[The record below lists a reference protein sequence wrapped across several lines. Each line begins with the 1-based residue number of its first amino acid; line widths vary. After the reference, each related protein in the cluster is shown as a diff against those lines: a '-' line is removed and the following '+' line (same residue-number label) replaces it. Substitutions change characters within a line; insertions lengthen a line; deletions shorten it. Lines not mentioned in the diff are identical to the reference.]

1 MDHNGQIA
9 VDLQVIH
16 TQDGSATLYHP
27 QLNEHYHST
36 HGALTE
42 SRHVFIRHGY
52 REALAMFQEPLR
64 VLEVGFGTGLNAAL
78 TAAES
83 HAQQRHTEYTALE
96 PFPVP
101 TELLRQL
108 EYNNLLPADAYGYFE
123 KIHQDP
129 WEAPTAINEYFL
141 LDKRKTGILDLR
153 ETNRFHLIYFDAFAP
168 EKQPD
173 MWTLD
178 VLQTGYDLLQPG
190 GILVTYCAKG
200 QVKRNLKACGFQVEP
215 RPGPPGKRE
224 ITVAIK

>member
-9 VDLQVIH
+9 VDLQIIH

-52 REALAMFQEPLR
+52 HEALAMFQEPLR
-64 VLEVGFGTGLNAAL
+64 ILEVGFGTGLNAAL

-83 HAQQRHTEYTALE
+83 HAQKRHTEYTALE

-101 TELLRQL
+101 AELLQRL
-108 EYNNLLPADAYGYFE
+108 EYNKRLSADEYGYFE
-123 KIHQDP
+123 KIHRQP
-129 WEAPTAINEYFL
+129 WEIPTAIHEYFSL
-141 LDKRKTGILDLR
+141 EKRKTGIQDLGG
-153 ETNRFHLIYFDAFAP
+153 TNGFGLIYFDAFAP

-173 MWTLD
+173 MWTLE
-178 VLQTGYDLLQPG
+178 VLQTVYRLLQPG
-190 GILVTYCAKG
+190 GMLVTYCAKG
-200 QVKRNLKACGFQVEP
+200 QFKRDLKASGFRVEA